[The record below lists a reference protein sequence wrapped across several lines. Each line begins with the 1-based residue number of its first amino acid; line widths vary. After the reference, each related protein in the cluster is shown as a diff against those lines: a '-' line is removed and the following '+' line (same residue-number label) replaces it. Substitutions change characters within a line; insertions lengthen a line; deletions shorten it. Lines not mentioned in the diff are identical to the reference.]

1 MGEEFFLIA
10 CRQSDVIERSVV
22 MDVDTLRGFFMW
34 CTILN
39 GALLI
44 FSALICAFGGDW
56 IYRMHGA
63 LFSMPRDAF
72 NVVLYAFVGLYKILF
87 LIFSL
92 VPFVALVI
100 IG

>member
-1 MGEEFFLIA
+1 
-10 CRQSDVIERSVV
+10 
-22 MDVDTLRGFFMW
+22 MDLDALRDFFMW

-44 FSALICAFGGDW
+44 FSALICAFAGDW

-63 LFSMPRDAF
+63 LFSLPRDAF
-72 NVVLYAFVGLYKILF
+72 NVVLYSYVGLFKILF
-87 LIFSL
+87 LVFSL